1 MKAKALQ
8 GLKHAVQ
15 LQQKNI
21 RHLTCHL
28 LGVGRGW
35 GWGEQ
40 VPASNLS
47 FLEHMLLMLAIKV
60 ESLLAH
66 SANI

>member
-35 GWGEQ
+35 GEQ